1 MPLGRP
7 ALRARRAVACAVLL
21 AALPLSGCGLTHL
34 QDLNFRVDKRLH
46 FTTPK
51 DRSTQ
56 SRPLTVSWTMSNFRI
71 APKGS
76 EPPSRDA
83 GYFAVFVDATPIK
96 PGQTMEALASNDQA
110 CKADPKCPNR
120 DYLEGL
126 GVYLTT
132 ATTITLKQVGNV
144 TGDHERLQ
152 HHHIT
157 VVLMDTAGH
166 RIGESAWDLDVR
178 LPQLGYGG

>member
-1 MPLGRP
+1 VPLARW
-7 ALRARRAVACAVLL
+7 ARA
-21 AALPLSGCGLTHL
+21 AALVAALTTSGCGLTHL

-46 FTTPK
+46 FTTPE

-56 SRPLTVSWTMSNFRI
+56 TRPLTVSWTMKDFRI
-71 APKGS
+71 AAKGS
-76 EPPSRDA
+76 EAPSRDA
-83 GYFAVFVDATPIK
+83 GYFAVFVDRAPIK
-96 PGQTMEALASNDQA
+96 PEQTMRSLASNDQT
-110 CKADPKCPNR
+110 CQADPKCPNR

-126 GVYLTT
+126 GVYETT
-132 ATTITLKQVGNV
+132 ATTIRLKQIANV
-144 TGDHERLQ
+144 IGDKERLQ

-178 LPQLGYGG
+178 LPRLGLGG